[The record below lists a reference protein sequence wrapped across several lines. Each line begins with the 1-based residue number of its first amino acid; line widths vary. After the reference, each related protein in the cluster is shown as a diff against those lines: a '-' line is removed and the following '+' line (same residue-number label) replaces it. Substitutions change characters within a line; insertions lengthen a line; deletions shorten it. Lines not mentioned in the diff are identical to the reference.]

1 MQVRSNRR
9 RINRQIFAKR
19 VRLIDSTG
27 KQRGIVDK
35 EEALTEA
42 RDQELDLVEIAPEAD
57 PPVCKIMDYG
67 KYQFEQN
74 KKTKEGKKKQKL
86 VQLKEIKIGLQIAE
100 HDLLFK
106 VKKAQGFLADGHK
119 LKIVLFFKG
128 REITHTD
135 LGRGLMMKVVDHLK
149 DFSVVE
155 TRPSLEGK
163 RMIMILV
170 PIQKKPS

>member
-19 VRLIDSTG
+19 VRLIDHDG

-35 EEALTEA
+35 DEALTEA
-42 RDQELDLVEIAPEAD
+42 REQNLDLVEIAPEAD
-57 PPVCKIMDYG
+57 PPVCRIMDYG

-74 KKTKEGKKKQKL
+74 KKTKEGKKRQKA
-86 VQLKEIKIGLQIAE
+86 VQLKEIKIGLNIAE

-106 VKKAQGFLADGHK
+106 IKKAQDFLVEGHK
-119 LKIVLFFKG
+119 IKVVLFFKG

-135 LGRGLMMKVVDHLK
+135 LGRGVMMKLVDHLK
-149 DFSVVE
+149 DSSVVE

-170 PIQKKPS
+170 PIQRKPS

>member
-1 MQVRSNRR
+1 MQIRNNRK

-19 VRLIDSTG
+19 VRLIDHDG

-35 EEALTEA
+35 ETALAEAKE
-42 RDQELDLVEIAPEAD
+42 QNLDLVEVAPDIDA
-57 PPVCKIMDYG
+57 PVCKIMDYG

-74 KKTKEGKKKQKL
+74 KKTKDGKKKQKL
-86 VQLKEIKIGLQIAE
+86 VQLKEIKLGLQIAE
-100 HDLLFK
+100 HDFLFK
-106 VKKAQGFLADGHK
+106 VKKAQDFLADGHK

-128 REITHTD
+128 REITHAD
-135 LGRGLMMKVVDHLK
+135 LGRGLMMKMIDNLK
-149 DFSVVE
+149 DSSVVE

-163 RMIMILV
+163 RMVMILV

>member
-1 MQVRSNRR
+1 MQIRSSRK

-19 VRLIDSTG
+19 VRLIDHDE

-35 EEALTEA
+35 EIALAEA
-42 RDQELDLVEIAPEAD
+42 RENDLDLVEIAPEAD

-74 KKTKEGKKKQKL
+74 KKTKEGKKRQKA
-86 VQLKEIKIGLQIAE
+86 VQLKEIKLGLQIAD

-106 VKKAQGFLADGHK
+106 VKKAQDFLTDGHK

-128 REITHTD
+128 REIAHAD
-135 LGRGLMMKVVDHLK
+135 LGRGLMMKLIDYLK
-149 DFSVVE
+149 EFSVVE

-163 RMIMILV
+163 RMVMILV
-170 PIQKKPS
+170 PVQRKPS